1 MSACSFA
8 RRLMLIPNHF
18 PRYFPRLSCFLT
30 RKLLRLTAT
39 LSAGVDITQ
48 RSGIESALNLAKLGM
63 RGQLSAAD
71 VVAVAEKTLTDGC
84 AT

>member
-1 MSACSFA
+1 MAA
-8 RRLMLIPNHF
+8 KPLTAHHLLRHLPGLG
-18 PRYFPRLSCFLT
+18 CFLT
-30 RKLLRLTAT
+30 RKLSRLTAT

-48 RSGIESALNLAKLGM
+48 RSDIESALNLAKLGM

-71 VVAVAEKTLTDGC
+71 VVAMAEKTLADGC

>member
-1 MSACSFA
+1 M
-8 RRLMLIPNHF
+8 RRWRPNHL
-18 PRYFPRLSCFLT
+18 PLTKALARIGCFLT
-30 RKLLRLTAT
+30 RKLLRFTAT

-48 RSGIESALNLAKLGM
+48 RSDIESALNLAKLGM

-71 VVAVAEKTLTDGC
+71 VVAMAEKTLADGC